1 MKVVCIDDTKLPQGA
16 SVKEGTEYEV
26 IQQYVNGMEQKVYI
40 IKGVVNEGRTQFGLH
55 WIGYRAERFLPL
67 DEKTVEVHDEYEM
80 YV

>member
-1 MKVVCIDDTKLPQGA
+1 MNVLCIDDKNLPQGA

-26 IQQYVNGMEQKVYI
+26 IEQYVNGMEQKVYI

-55 WIGYRAERFLPL
+55 WIGYRAERFIAL
-67 DEKTVEVHDEYEM
+67 DKKVIEVHDEQEM

>member
-26 IQQYVNGMEQKVYI
+26 IDQYVNGMEQKVYI

-55 WIGYRAERFLPL
+55 WIGYRAERFTPL
-67 DEKTVEVHDEYEM
+67 EKKVIEVYDEYHM
-80 YV
+80 FI

>member
-1 MKVVCIDDTKLPQGA
+1 MKVVCTDDTKLPQGA
-16 SVKEGTEYEV
+16 LVIEGTEYEV
-26 IQQYVNGMEQKVYI
+26 IEQYVNVMKQRVYI

-67 DEKTVEVHDEYEM
+67 DKKSIEVHDEYEI